1 MQQKLKAKRR
11 QKRIFR
17 ARKKVVGTPDRP
29 RLCLHVSGRNL
40 DAQIIDDSKGVTMFA
55 LSTLSK
61 ELKSKDLKANVK
73 SAEELAKT
81 FGEMAFTSGIKQV
94 VFDRNGRRYHGIVK
108 AFADTVRKSGIQ
120 F

>member
-1 MQQKLKAKRR
+1 MQQQIKTKRR
-11 QKRIFR
+11 QNRIYR
-17 ARKKVVGTPDRP
+17 ARKKVIGTPERP

-40 DAQIIDDSKGVTMFA
+40 DAQIIDDSKGVTLFA

-61 ELKSKDLKANVK
+61 DLKPQKLSANIK
-73 SAEELAKT
+73 SAVALAET
-81 FGEMAFTSGIKQV
+81 FGKNAFSAGVKQV

-108 AFADTVRKSGIQ
+108 AFADTVRQSGIQ